1 MSEQRRIVPFDGP
14 IDADVVLPG
23 SKSMSNRVLLA
34 AAVARGSSSIS
45 GILRA
50 EDTEAMLGAIQAVGA
65 IVESTGDSAV
75 VTGRG
80 ASDDPDNE
88 VMIDAVQSG
97 TTSRFM
103 LPVLAA
109 TPGNWVLTGDDQLLR
124 RPFGNQ
130 IEALRSLGAD
140 IAELGEPDRLPLQIR
155 GRRLAGGRV
164 LLRGDVSSQFLSG
177 LLLAAPLMT
186 EGLAIEVTTELVS
199 RPYVEMTASVMRRF
213 GVDVGCGEREFVV
226 APGAYRGTDIVVE
239 PDASAASYFFGAA
252 SVMGGRV
259 KVLGL
264 GTDSIQG
271 DVGFVDVLE
280 TMGATV
286 TKRTD
291 SIEVSVSGRLAGVT
305 VDMSQISDTAQTL
318 AAVAATASGV
328 TEVGGIGFIQGKETR
343 RVDAV
348 VRELNRLGIKADV
361 TEDGFRLVGGVT
373 RPAVVD
379 TYDDHRMAMSFALL
393 GLVSEGISIDNPA
406 CVTKTFPR
414 FWEVLESL
422 RPERSMLK
430 VVALDGPAGSGKST
444 VATALAAELGVRHF
458 DTGAMYRAVAYAV
471 LDSGVD
477 VEDVDAVAD
486 VARRVD
492 IKMDDRVV
500 VDGVDATTAIRSHE
514 VTAIVS
520 ATSAIPAVRSELVR
534 LQREWVGQQDGA
546 VLDGRDIGTV
556 VFPDAPVK
564 AFLTASVEVRAERRF
579 AETTGQTLEDIEA
592 DIERRDHADSTR
604 TTSPLKA
611 ADDAIIIDTSDRAVA
626 DIVAE
631 LVSLT
636 RAAWEEEGS

>member
-1 MSEQRRIVPFDGP
+1 M
-14 IDADVVLPG
+14 
-23 SKSMSNRVLLA
+23 
-34 AAVARGSSSIS
+34 
-45 GILRA
+45 
-50 EDTEAMLGAIQAVGA
+50 
-65 IVESTGDSAV
+65 
-75 VTGRG
+75 
-80 ASDDPDNE
+80 
-88 VMIDAVQSG
+88 
-97 TTSRFM
+97 
-103 LPVLAA
+103 
-109 TPGNWVLTGDDQLLR
+109 
-124 RPFGNQ
+124 
-130 IEALRSLGAD
+130 
-140 IAELGEPDRLPLQIR
+140 
-155 GRRLAGGRV
+155 
-164 LLRGDVSSQFLSG
+164 
-177 LLLAAPLMT
+177 
-186 EGLAIEVTTELVS
+186 
-199 RPYVEMTASVMRRF
+199 
-213 GVDVGCGEREFVV
+213 
-226 APGAYRGTDIVVE
+226 E

-348 VRELNRLGIKADV
+348 VRELNRLGIEADV

-406 CVTKTFPR
+406 CVTKTFPS